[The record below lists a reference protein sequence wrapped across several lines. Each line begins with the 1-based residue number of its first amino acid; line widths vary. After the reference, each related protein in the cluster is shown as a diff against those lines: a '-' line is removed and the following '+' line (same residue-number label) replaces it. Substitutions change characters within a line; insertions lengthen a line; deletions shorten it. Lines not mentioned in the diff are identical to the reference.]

1 VSAVLRSEVRKITT
15 TRLWWIMLICV
26 FLLAGC
32 YASLPGVVAVLQHR
46 SASAGSPSPFS
57 DPGTIR
63 SIYNGGN
70 TVARIIAMVIGI
82 TAFGSEYRHHTLATT
97 YLATPR
103 RVRVLMGKVGS
114 LLAFGLLYGVA
125 SVTAGLLVAIP
136 FVLANG
142 GTFALDQPATWR
154 SLVLGVL
161 SIALWTMIGMGIGI
175 LIKNMLV
182 AMLVGISF
190 AYLVEPIVSVVFFLR
205 KWDLVLNLMPS
216 GATNAMLGTTSPVLF
231 AGQHP
236 YPWWQGALVL
246 AGWCLLPAVVGVVST
261 VRQDVN

>member
-15 TRLWWIMLICV
+15 TRLWWILLICV

-32 YASLPGVVAVLQHR
+32 YATLPGVVAVLQHP
-46 SASAGSPSPFS
+46 SPGAGSPFS

-70 TVARIIAMVIGI
+70 TVSRIIAMVIGI
-82 TAFGSEYRHHTLATT
+82 TAFGSEYRHQTLAST

-103 RVRVLMGKVGS
+103 RVRLMVGKVGS

-125 SVTAGLLVAIP
+125 SVAAGMLVAIP

-161 SIALWTMIGMGIGI
+161 SIALWTMIGLGIGM
-175 LIKNMLV
+175 LIKSLLA
-182 AMLVGISF
+182 AMLVGIIL
-190 AYLVEPIVSVVFFLR
+190 AYLVEPIVSAVFFLR
-205 KWDLVLNLMPS
+205 GWDLPLNLTPS

-236 YPWWQGALVL
+236 YLWWQGALVL
-246 AGWCLLPAVVGVVST
+246 AGWCALPAVIGVVST
-261 VRQDVN
+261 VRQDVG

>member
-32 YASLPGVVAVLQHR
+32 YASLPGVVAVLQQR
-46 SASAGSPSPFS
+46 SAAAGSPSPFA

-82 TAFGSEYRHHTLATT
+82 TAFGSEYRHQTLVST

-103 RVRVLMGKVGS
+103 RLRLFMGKVGS
-114 LLAFGLLYGVA
+114 LLTFGLLYGAA

-136 FVLANG
+136 FVLAND
-142 GTFALDQPATWR
+142 GTFALDRPVTWR
-154 SLVLGVL
+154 SLALGVL
-161 SIALWTMIGMGIGI
+161 SIALWTMIGLGIG
-175 LIKNMLV
+175 LMIKNMLA

-205 KWDLVLNLMPS
+205 KWELALNVMPS

-236 YPWWQGALVL
+236 FAWWQGALVL

-261 VRQDVN
+261 VRQDVS

>member
-32 YASLPGVVAVLQHR
+32 YASLPGVVAVLQQR
-46 SASAGSPSPFS
+46 SAGAGSRFA
-57 DPGTIR
+57 DPGTVR

-70 TVARIIAMVIGI
+70 TVSRIIALIIGI
-82 TAFGSEYRHHTLATT
+82 TAFGSEYRHQTLAST

-103 RVRVLMGKVGS
+103 RLRVLMGKVGS
-114 LLAFGLLYGVA
+114 LLTFGLLYGVA
-125 SVTAGLLVAIP
+125 SVAAGMLVAIP
-136 FVLANG
+136 FVLAND
-142 GTFALDQPATWR
+142 GTFALDQPTTWR

-175 LIKNMLV
+175 LIKNMLA
-182 AMLVGISF
+182 AMLVGIGF
-190 AYLVEPIVSVVFFLR
+190 AYLVEPILSVIFFLR
-205 KWDLVLNLMPS
+205 KWDLPLNLMPS

-236 YPWWQGALVL
+236 LVWWQGALVL

-261 VRQDVN
+261 MRQDIS